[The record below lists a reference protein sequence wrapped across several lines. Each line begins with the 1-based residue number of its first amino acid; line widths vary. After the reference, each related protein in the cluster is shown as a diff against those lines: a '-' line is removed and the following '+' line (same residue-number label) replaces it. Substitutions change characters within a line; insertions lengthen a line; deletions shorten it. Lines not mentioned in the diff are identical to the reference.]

1 MKRLLIV
8 TAILLTG
15 CQNTPQQALPDANTL
30 PLDPTVAKRCDAV
43 PAAPPRDTADMGQ
56 LLQFGDL
63 MVGLYGECA
72 VRDAGK
78 YDWIKS
84 QGH

>member
-1 MKRLLIV
+1 MKRILIIAAVLL
-8 TAILLTG
+8 AG
-15 CQNTPQQALPDANTL
+15 CQNTPQAKPDDNVL
-30 PLDPTVAKRCDAV
+30 PLDPTVAQKCAIV

-56 LLQFGDL
+56 LLEFGDL

-72 VRDAGK
+72 TRDAGK